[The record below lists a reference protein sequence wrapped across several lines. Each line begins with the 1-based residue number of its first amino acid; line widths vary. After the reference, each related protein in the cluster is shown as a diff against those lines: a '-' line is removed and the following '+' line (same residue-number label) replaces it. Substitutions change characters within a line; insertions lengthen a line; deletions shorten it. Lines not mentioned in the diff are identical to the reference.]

1 MPGKKLGLRVEQLE
15 DRTVPTISVVSWAD
29 VSHLSFSFAPD
40 GTNVGGLQSSLFST
54 LDATANKSTWES
66 AIENAFETW
75 AQFTNVNFYQVSDDG
90 QAFGTPSAQND
101 PNFGN
106 IRIAAAALSTPLVAE
121 TNPLDQLGSWSGDIV
136 LNTNYQFS
144 TNGAPGTYDLYTV
157 ILHEAGHLF
166 GFQDTSNAN
175 SIMYQSYQGAWT
187 GLGAMDIQ
195 AIQSLYGV
203 RTVGANETMGTATV
217 LNYPTSSTPSTVGGS
232 LASATDT
239 NWYTFTAAG
248 GGQQTLV
255 LQTSAYSMLQ
265 GEISLYDSSGNLIA
279 TESATG
285 PGQDLTLNVNLNSNT
300 QYYIEVQSA
309 PGSGS
314 FGSGAYQVSLGNS
327 STTTTSSS
335 GGLVQVLTQTVQTVV
350 SAVDTT
356 LKTALNLPVVGALVG
371 GLWDYTVSATLASP
385 STSNYYRIQ
394 TSSSTDSTLL
404 VSVSSYNNNGMD
416 VQAIVYNS
424 AGKAI
429 AAQVLRNDGQ
439 NYIIEIQGVTANT
452 SYYVRVYGASGS
464 ALNQSYDLAMN
475 FQAQPV
481 GLTTLGSGSLSLL
494 TSSST
499 QTFMVPG
506 ANVYHFILN
515 AGSALSLNGV
525 TMNIYNAQGA
535 LVFSLTAGEGQTA
548 TGDAL
553 LAAGTYTVT
562 YSSLLSLSSIGYSAQ
577 YAILS
582 EPLGPTVVAPVSSPS
597 SPSSPPPASN
607 PGSSGSSTTNPTP
620 SNSSSSP
627 STSDDDDDDGDST
640 TSTTQPAQNSKPV
653 G

>member
-1 MPGKKLGLRVEQLE
+1 
-15 DRTVPTISVVSWAD
+15 
-29 VSHLSFSFAPD
+29 
-40 GTNVGGLQSSLFST
+40 
-54 LDATANKSTWES
+54 
-66 AIENAFETW
+66 
-75 AQFTNVNFYQVSDDG
+75 
-90 QAFGTPSAQND
+90 
-101 PNFGN
+101 
-106 IRIAAAALSTPLVAE
+106 
-121 TNPLDQLGSWSGDIV
+121 
-136 LNTNYQFS
+136 
-144 TNGAPGTYDLYTV
+144 
-157 ILHEAGHLF
+157 
-166 GFQDTSNAN
+166 
-175 SIMYQSYQGAWT
+175 
-187 GLGAMDIQ
+187 
-195 AIQSLYGV
+195 
-203 RTVGANETMGTATV
+203 
-217 LNYPTSSTPSTVGGS
+217 
-232 LASATDT
+232 
-239 NWYTFTAAG
+239 
-248 GGQQTLV
+248 
-255 LQTSAYSMLQ
+255 
-265 GEISLYDSSGNLIA
+265 
-279 TESATG
+279 
-285 PGQDLTLNVNLNSNT
+285 
-300 QYYIEVQSA
+300 
-309 PGSGS
+309 
-314 FGSGAYQVSLGNS
+314 
-327 STTTTSSS
+327 
-335 GGLVQVLTQTVQTVV
+335 
-350 SAVDTT
+350 
-356 LKTALNLPVVGALVG
+356 
-371 GLWDYTVSATLASP
+371 
-385 STSNYYRIQ
+385 
-394 TSSSTDSTLL
+394 
-404 VSVSSYNNNGMD
+404 MD